1 MLVAYQLRIAHTIPL
16 HNRDSAMKDTTIATA
31 LLVVD
36 VQRSFEKMPFW
47 SENGLMEYQ
56 RAQNEL
62 IKHAR
67 AHDWPVVF
75 VYHISRGPFALDS
88 SLVVPTD
95 WIDRRPE
102 DAVFYKRVHNA
113 LSESGLQAW
122 LDHRGIGHLVISGIR
137 TEQCCETTAR
147 YASDA
152 GFEVDFVL
160 DATHTFAM
168 TDVHKQLVSAAEIK
182 SRTAMVLRQR
192 FATVSD
198 TSTFTS
204 KVPAGSFNRHCP
216 RSRKPVS
223 SDSIVDYR
231 GYSVGFCNTG
241 CSSSFA
247 NDPAASGMDC
257 LYFDRLIARH
267 SARAAYLENEAR

>member
-1 MLVAYQLRIAHTIPL
+1 
-16 HNRDSAMKDTTIATA
+16 MKDTTIATA

-56 RAQNEL
+56 SAQNEL

-113 LSESGLQAW
+113 LSESGSVSYT
-122 LDHRGIGHLVISGIR
+122 HLTLPTI
-137 TEQCCETTAR
+137 
-147 YASDA
+147 
-152 GFEVDFVL
+152 
-160 DATHTFAM
+160 
-168 TDVHKQLVSAAEIK
+168 
-182 SRTAMVLRQR
+182 
-192 FATVSD
+192 
-198 TSTFTS
+198 
-204 KVPAGSFNRHCP
+204 
-216 RSRKPVS
+216 
-223 SDSIVDYR
+223 
-231 GYSVGFCNTG
+231 YSV
-241 CSSSFA
+241 
-247 NDPAASGMDC
+247 
-257 LYFDRLIARH
+257 
-267 SARAAYLENEAR
+267 